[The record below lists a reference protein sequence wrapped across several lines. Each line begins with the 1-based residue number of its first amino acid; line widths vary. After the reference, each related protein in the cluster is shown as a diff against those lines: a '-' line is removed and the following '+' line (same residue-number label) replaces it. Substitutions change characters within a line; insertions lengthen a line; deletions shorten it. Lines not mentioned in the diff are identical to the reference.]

1 MAKIAKKKQWPMAE
15 SKKEGVRQFVIT
27 QQAFGQDK
35 NRRSR
40 VDAQKTDRSKTGIL
54 EKINLE
60 NHSED
65 SQC

>member
-1 MAKIAKKKQWPMAE
+1 MAE

-40 VDAQKTDRSKTGIL
+40 VDAQRSDRSKTGIL
-54 EKINLE
+54 DKVHLE